1 MQAAAGRD
9 RIYVL
14 TLVLTLVAICA
25 FGVFVI
31 RDYQDQGS
39 QKVGLA
45 RLGGATAAQGDSSL
59 PSTGDTGSAAAQG
72 TTGTTGTAGSSA
84 GSSAGSVGGTSPG
97 GSAGTSAGSAGGSSA
112 GSVAR
117 AGNGA
122 GAAAA
127 PVPAPVAGPGGTSP
141 ACVNGHIR
149 IGQIVA
155 ITGPLTMQTA
165 ANATASYFKKVN
177 SQGGINGCQ
186 VDFTYLDDGGLDQQK
201 AAADARELVQQ
212 DNVFAVVGGYTPITS
227 STTAPYF
234 AKQGVPLVG
243 SEGISLYQYNN
254 PVIYSF
260 ACGPSGFGVSILNE
274 ANRLGYKKVAVF
286 YIDLDSIQLSF
297 ANMKEQAAKNGQ
309 EIVYSNAENI
319 SSATYGTDVVA
330 ARNANPDVV
339 LNILDA
345 NSAVR
350 EINAMASN
358 GWYPN
363 LVGTTSSSDPVVIQQ
378 GAAWFNHPG
387 HTVYA
392 ARNYW
397 PANANVPEVQ
407 DWIQTEGQY
416 FPGFDPNT
424 YAEGSW
430 LAAKIFTEQAR
441 KLGSGLTRA
450 SLINAL
456 NNLRNYHTGFTP
468 DLTMTPDHGP
478 NKQILYMKW
487 DGTQFNQAT
496 PFAPW

>member
-45 RLGGATAAQGDSSL
+45 RLGGAATGGDASL
-59 PSTGDTGSAAAQG
+59 PSTGDTGSAASQG
-72 TTGTTGTAGSSA
+72 STGASSGSA
-84 GSSAGSVGGTSPG
+84 
-97 GSAGTSAGSAGGSSA
+97 AGTSAGAAGGTSAGTAAGSSVGTSGGTRG
-112 GSVAR
+112 GSVAHT
-117 AGNGA
+117 GSTGSGA
-122 GAAAA
+122 GSA

-165 ANATASYFKKVN
+165 ANATAAYFKKVN

-234 AKQGVPLVG
+234 AKQGVPVVG
-243 SEGISLYQYNN
+243 IEGISLYQYNN
-254 PVIYSF
+254 PVEYSF
-260 ACGPSGFGVSILNE
+260 ACGPAGFGVSILNE

-297 ANMKEQAAKNGQ
+297 ANMK
-309 EIVYSNAENI
+309 
-319 SSATYGTDVVA
+319 
-330 ARNANPDVV
+330 
-339 LNILDA
+339 
-345 NSAVR
+345 
-350 EINAMASN
+350 
-358 GWYPN
+358 
-363 LVGTTSSSDPVVIQQ
+363 
-378 GAAWFNHPG
+378 
-387 HTVYA
+387 
-392 ARNYW
+392 
-397 PANANVPEVQ
+397 
-407 DWIQTEGQY
+407 
-416 FPGFDPNT
+416 
-424 YAEGSW
+424 
-430 LAAKIFTEQAR
+430 
-441 KLGSGLTRA
+441 
-450 SLINAL
+450 
-456 NNLRNYHTGFTP
+456 
-468 DLTMTPDHGP
+468 
-478 NKQILYMKW
+478 
-487 DGTQFNQAT
+487 
-496 PFAPW
+496 

>member
-31 RDYQDQGS
+31 RDYQDQGG

-45 RLGGATAAQGDSSL
+45 RLGGATTGTSGSDSAL
-59 PSTGDTGSAAAQG
+59 PASGDTGGGGAAAAQG
-72 TTGTTGTAGSSA
+72 ATGSSA
-84 GSSAGSVGGTSPG
+84 GAAAGAQAAGTPAGST
-97 GSAGTSAGSAGGSSA
+97 AGSGAPVA

-117 AGNGA
+117 TGNSAGG
-122 GAAAA
+122 AAA

-155 ITGPLTMQTA
+155 ITGPLTQQTA
-165 ANATASYFKKVN
+165 ANATAAYFKRVN
-177 SQGGINGCQ
+177 REGGINGCQ
-186 VDFTYLDDGGLDQQK
+186 VDFTYLDDAGLDQQK

-212 DNVFAVVGGYTPITS
+212 DNVFAIVGGFTPITS

-234 AKQGVPLVG
+234 AKQGVPVVG
-243 SEGISLYQYNN
+243 IEGISLYQYNN
-254 PVIYSF
+254 PVEYSF

-297 ANMKEQAAKNGQ
+297 AAMKEQAAKNGQ

-387 HTVYA
+387 HLVYA

>member
-45 RLGGATAAQGDSSL
+45 RLGGGTAAQGDSSL

-297 ANMKEQAAKNGQ
+297 AALKEQAAKNGQ
-309 EIVYSNAENI
+309 EIVYSNNENI

-496 PFAPW
+496 PFGPW

>member
-45 RLGGATAAQGDSSL
+45 RLGGATTAQGDSSL
-59 PSTGDTGSAAAQG
+59 PSTGDTGSAAAQ
-72 TTGTTGTAGSSA
+72 GTTGTAGSSA

-97 GSAGTSAGSAGGSSA
+97 GSAGTSAGSSGGSSA

>member
-1 MQAAAGRD
+1 MQAAAARD

-45 RLGGATAAQGDSSL
+45 RLGGATTGSGDASL

-72 TTGTTGTAGSSA
+72 STGTAGSSA
-84 GSSAGSVGGTSPG
+84 GSSAGSVGGTSAG
-97 GSAGTSAGSAGGSSA
+97 ASAGTSAGSSGSSAGSSA

-117 AGNGA
+117 AGSSAGA
-122 GAAAA
+122 GA
-127 PVPAPVAGPGGTSP
+127 PVPAPVVGSGGTSP

-155 ITGPLTMQTA
+155 ITGPLTQQTA
-165 ANATASYFKKVN
+165 ANATAAYFKKVN
-177 SQGGINGCQ
+177 REGGINGCQ

-201 AAADARELVQQ
+201 AAVDARELVQQ
-212 DNVFAVVGGYTPITS
+212 DNVFAIVGGFTPITS

-234 AKQGVPLVG
+234 AKQGVPVVG
-243 SEGISLYQYNN
+243 IEGISLYQYNN
-254 PVIYSF
+254 PVEYSF
-260 ACGPSGFGVSILNE
+260 ACGPPGFGVSILNQ
-274 ANRLGYKKVAVF
+274 ANRLGYKRVAVF
-286 YIDLDSIQLSF
+286 YVDFDF
-297 ANMKEQAAKNGQ
+297 AQVAFAALKEQADKNGQ
-309 EIVYSNAENI
+309 TIVYSNAENI
-319 SSATYGTDVVA
+319 ASATYGTDVVA
-330 ARNANPDVV
+330 ARNTNPDVV
-339 LNILDA
+339 LNLLDA
-345 NSAVR
+345 NSVVR
-350 EINAMASN
+350 EVNAMASN

-387 HTVYA
+387 HVVYA

-407 DWIQTEGQY
+407 EWIQTEGEY

-430 LAAKIFTEQAR
+430 LAAKIFTEMAR

-450 SLINAL
+450 SLLASL
-456 NNLRNYHTGFTP
+456 NGMRNYHTGFTP

-478 NKQILYMKW
+478 NKQILYVKW

-496 PFAPW
+496 PFGPW

>member
-25 FGVFVI
+25 FGVFII

-39 QKVGLA
+39 QKVNLA
-45 RLGGATAAQGDSSL
+45 RLGGASTGAGDASL
-59 PSTGDTGSAAAQG
+59 PSTGDTGSAAASGSTGG
-72 TTGTTGTAGSSA
+72 TSTGGTSAAGSAGTAGSGAAS
-84 GSSAGSVGGTSPG
+84 G
-97 GSAGTSAGSAGGSSA
+97 GSAGSAASSGGGAAAHPGTINSAA
-112 GSVAR
+112 GHGTAPIPVQ
-117 AGNGA
+117 A
-122 GAAAA
+122 GAA
-127 PVPAPVAGPGGTSP
+127 GTSP

-165 ANATASYFKKVN
+165 ANATASYFKRVN
-177 SQGGINGCQ
+177 SEGGINGCQ

-201 AAADARELVQQ
+201 AAADARELVQE
-212 DNVFAVVGGYTPITS
+212 DNAFAIVGGYTPITS

-234 AKQGVPLVG
+234 AKQGVPVVG
-243 SEGISLYQYNN
+243 IEGISLYQYNN
-254 PVIYSF
+254 PVEYSF
-260 ACGPSGFGVSILNE
+260 ACGPAGFGVSILNE

-286 YIDLDSIQLSF
+286 YIDLDSIQLSY
-297 ANMKEQAAKNGQ
+297 AAMKEQAAKNGQ
-309 EIVYSNAENI
+309 QIVYSNSENI

-387 HTVYA
+387 HIVYA

-430 LAAKIFTEQAR
+430 LAAKIFTEEAR
-441 KLGSGLTRA
+441 KLGSNLTRA
-450 SLINAL
+450 NLIAAL
-456 NNLRNYHTGFTP
+456 NNMRNYHTGFTA
-468 DLTMTPDHGP
+468 DLTMTSDHGP

-487 DGTQFNQAT
+487 DGTQFNEAT
-496 PFAPW
+496 PFGPW